1 MQKEEQSWSHSL
13 GVTRGTGIAVAVPRA
28 TRARCWTWLLL
39 RGPEQR
45 ISAENCPE
53 IQTFPVFPLPCACS
67 AALLPG
73 GGCSSC
79 AFHHPW
85 QEAFHTDSHPW
96 ISHHCPS
103 ENLPGWRHTEPGK
116 DEDLEQPSP
125 RLLQPLQVLLFVGC
139 RLNIKPLKTFP
150 ASEHQRKG
158 RAGADWGVPLLC
170 VQGNTD
176 PAAASRLRLPEGQT
190 TAEVMRRFRPKASA
204 WSVFVLVCGTRACPS
219 TSFGQPWTLFF
230 ANSSQDSPGAGT
242 GSDPENRQEQTF
254 VPTSQRS
261 STLPS

>member
-1 MQKEEQSWSHSL
+1 MAAPAW
-13 GVTRGTGIAVAVPRA
+13 PRA
-28 TRARCWTWLLL
+28 AYFCRK
-39 RGPEQR
+39 
-45 ISAENCPE
+45 
-53 IQTFPVFPLPCACS
+53 LPRNS
-67 AALLPG
+67 
-73 GGCSSC
+73 
-79 AFHHPW
+79 
-85 QEAFHTDSHPW
+85 
-96 ISHHCPS
+96 
-103 ENLPGWRHTEPGK
+103 NLPGFPSSMCLQCSSPAWRGMFIMCLSSKPGK
-116 DEDLEQPSP
+116 
-125 RLLQPLQVLLFVGC
+125 RLFTRIHIPGFHITALLKTSQAGGTQSLGRMRTLSSHLPGSCNLYKFSSSVGC

-176 PAAASRLRLPEGQT
+176 PAAARRLRLPEGQT
-190 TAEVMRRFRPKASA
+190 TAQVMRRFRPKASA

-254 VPTSQRS
+254 VPTSQS

>member
-1 MQKEEQSWSHSL
+1 MLWQCPGPQGLAVGHGCSCVAQSSVFLQKTAQKFKPSRFSLFHVLAVQLSCLEGDVHHVPFIIPGKRLFTRIHIPGFHITALLKTSQAGGTQSL
-13 GVTRGTGIAVAVPRA
+13 GRMRT
-28 TRARCWTWLLL
+28 L
-39 RGPEQR
+39 
-45 ISAENCPE
+45 S
-53 IQTFPVFPLPCACS
+53 S
-67 AALLPG
+67 HLPG
-73 GGCSSC
+73 SCNLYKFSS
-79 AFHHPW
+79 
-85 QEAFHTDSHPW
+85 S
-96 ISHHCPS
+96 
-103 ENLPGWRHTEPGK
+103 
-116 DEDLEQPSP
+116 
-125 RLLQPLQVLLFVGC
+125 VGC

-150 ASEHQRKG
+150 ASEHHCKG